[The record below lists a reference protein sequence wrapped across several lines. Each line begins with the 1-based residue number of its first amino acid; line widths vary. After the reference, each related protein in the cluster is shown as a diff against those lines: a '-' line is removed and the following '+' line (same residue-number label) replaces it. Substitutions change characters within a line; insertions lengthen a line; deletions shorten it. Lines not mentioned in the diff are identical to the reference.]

1 MTEVLRQVLR
11 SYRGL
16 AGMVGLRLHLRLTQE
31 VVRLLN
37 LAYVPMQA
45 AVEAFR
51 WDFFPWKVLLYA

>member
-1 MTEVLRQVLR
+1 MTEVLRQVLG

-16 AGMVGLRLHLRLTQE
+16 AGMVGLRLHWRLTQE

-37 LAYVPMQA
+37 LAYMPMQA

-51 WDFFPWKVLLYA
+51 WVFFPQN